1 MTAQQLNQTK
11 YSSLEEFLSIPE
23 TKPASEYIEGEIS
36 QKIMP
41 QGEHSII
48 QVTLCEYINRVA
60 RQQKIALTLPE
71 LRCTFNNRSI
81 VPDIAVFAWANIPR
95 KDNGRIENRFLI
107 PPDWIIEILSSW
119 SVGEATSAVASPEQ
133 SPNRTIDKITFC
145 LSRGTKLG
153 WFIDTDNRSV
163 MVLENDKL
171 PVILR
176 DDRSIPVLDVL
187 GDWQISLID
196 IFNWLQI

>member
-1 MTAQQLNQTK
+1 
-11 YSSLEEFLSIPE
+11 
-23 TKPASEYIEGEIS
+23 
-36 QKIMP
+36 MP

-48 QVTLCEYINRVA
+48 QVTLCEHINLVA
-60 RQQKIALTLPE
+60 RQQKIALALPE

-81 VPDIAVFAWANIPR
+81 VPDIAVFAWERIPR
-95 KDNGRIENRFLI
+95 KDNGSIENRFLI
-107 PPDWIIEILSSW
+107 PPDWIIEILSS
-119 SVGEATSAVASPEQ
+119 EQ

-153 WFIDTDNRSV
+153 WFIDTDDRSV

-176 DDRSIPVLDVL
+176 DGKPIPVLDVL
-187 GDWQISLID
+187 GDWQISSID